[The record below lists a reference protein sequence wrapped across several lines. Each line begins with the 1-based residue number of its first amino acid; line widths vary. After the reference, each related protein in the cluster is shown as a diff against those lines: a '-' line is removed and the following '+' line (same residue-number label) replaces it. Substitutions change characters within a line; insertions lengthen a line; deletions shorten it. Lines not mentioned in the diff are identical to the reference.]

1 MGGLSSLD
9 SWNNGAEVAL
19 GESAGFF
26 HGDHRGKRAEENK
39 GEGQE
44 SEGRRRKI
52 PLERLAK

>member
-26 HGDHRGKRAEENK
+26 HGDSASVSSGP
-39 GEGQE
+39 QE
-44 SEGRRRKI
+44 SEVASSPFFDYCR
-52 PLERLAK
+52 